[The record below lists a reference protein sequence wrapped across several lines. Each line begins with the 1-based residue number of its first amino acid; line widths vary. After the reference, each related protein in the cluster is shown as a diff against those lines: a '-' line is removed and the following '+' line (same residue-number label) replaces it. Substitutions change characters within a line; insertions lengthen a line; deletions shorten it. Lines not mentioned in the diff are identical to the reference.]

1 MRTNHVVED
10 FFNVE
15 SFDKTSS
22 ESPPEKAFYNTHE
35 VRSKVRNMFLSLT
48 KHASE
53 QFQVTLPF
61 IELIT
66 ENTHTEQI
74 WQQIELQ
81 ILSVLNLIKP
91 NLELSDSIVQ
101 NFGRTDS
108 KDCNRNIAASTH
120 GEEFLPSTEVPH
132 IKDNEQLVPAKNLA
146 VEKALVKKQL
156 HIQKAPTHEKN
167 TVNNM
172 KESPIP
178 KSSSFQL
185 MQEKLSKEIDK
196 LESRAIT
203 KESWSFV
210 GEATGRQRPLNS
222 ALESDIEF
230 SQVSQP
236 RPNIS
241 IEATRT
247 LENLINQRIL
257 LNNWDDVKATDTIQL
272 SVKNEYIQLN
282 DAKEKVGLGEVYAK
296 AYVHQRSNE
305 DKEVLS
311 TIDSKDG
318 DLVRSVRKLF
328 DSVIYKLTSLT
339 DSSMN
344 AEKRSDEILSEKR
357 SLDNSSETN
366 RTPEEI
372 FKVMD
377 NRKHKKLTS
386 NLGVPLKKKSKSVKK
401 FSVPKLQHLDGFR
414 PERAQTVRISSESA
428 NIKQNYMYTKSDRS
442 VYDKSS
448 KVFNSLEMLKTSVS
462 QKQKVPDSHRNVN
475 EKKL

>member
-241 IEATRT
+241 IEATHT
-247 LENLINQRIL
+247 LENLIKQRIL
-257 LNNWDDVKATDTIQL
+257 LNKWDDVEATDVIQISTKNNTQL
-272 SVKNEYIQLN
+272 S
-282 DAKEKVGLGEVYAK
+282 DAKAKVGLGEIYAK
-296 AYVHQRSNE
+296 SYMNQRSNKNE
-305 DKEVLS
+305 EVLN
-311 TIDSKDG
+311 TADSKDD
-318 DLVRSVRKLF
+318 DLICSARNLF
-328 DSVIYKLTSLT
+328 DNVFLKLTSLT
-339 DSSMN
+339 DLSMN
-344 AEKRSDEILSEKR
+344 TEKRSDQILSERK
-357 SLDNSSETN
+357 SSNSHTTK

-372 FKVMD
+372 FMVRD
-377 NRKHKKLTS
+377 NRKQPMKKRSKLEKI
-386 NLGVPLKKKSKSVKK
+386 PL
-401 FSVPKLQHLDGFR
+401 PKLAQVDSIHR
-414 PERAQTVRISSESA
+414 ERAQTVKISAESA
-428 NIKQNYMYTKSDRS
+428 NLNQNYDSKKSKHS
-442 VYDKSS
+442 IFDKSS

-462 QKQKVPDSHRNVN
+462 HKQKALDSQRNVN
-475 EKKL
+475 RKKL